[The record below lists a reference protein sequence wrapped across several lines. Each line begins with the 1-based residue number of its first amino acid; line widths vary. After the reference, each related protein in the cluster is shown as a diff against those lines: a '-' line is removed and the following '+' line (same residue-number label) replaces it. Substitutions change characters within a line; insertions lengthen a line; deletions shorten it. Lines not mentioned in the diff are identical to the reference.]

1 MPEYLIR
8 WNTGYGNMHEV
19 VEAESQEEAN
29 KIAYEIWREDVE
41 SEADYDA
48 ALLTDDLREEYNIL

>member
-1 MPEYLIR
+1 
-8 WNTGYGNMHEV
+8 MHEV